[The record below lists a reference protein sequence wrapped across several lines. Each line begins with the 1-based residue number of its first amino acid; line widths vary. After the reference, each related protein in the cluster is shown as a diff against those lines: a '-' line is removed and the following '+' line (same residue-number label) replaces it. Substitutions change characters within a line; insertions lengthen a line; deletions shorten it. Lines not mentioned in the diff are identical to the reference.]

1 MKAVFKSLLVL
12 LLILFIVPL
21 IAQNTVSGQG
31 QNRPAWIGGLIA
43 TPEIEAELT
52 AIPFLELSTASTKLV
67 LPTGV
72 DNSQKPWDLY
82 LRMEENGTKG
92 VTGKLK
98 QYIPES
104 KKKHQQQTE
113 QALSLLPKK
122 ETTNT
127 IERKHRDLP
136 EQLWTDIVT
145 EQPEGYV
152 VDENGDVHIYTAE
165 GLAWVSVVSN
175 GLHGQEVD
183 DFNGK
188 AIYLEEDVDLSRY
201 AWNPI
206 GASFWNSVLGEI
218 HYYFKGVFE
227 GNGHQIDN
235 LILSEGFL
243 IQPED
248 FQITHSGLF
257 GNVNNGEIRN
267 VRIENCIVNY
277 LPGLLAYELRENSL
291 VNNVVAHCL
300 SFKAEQGAM
309 FMEIREGSTVENCL
323 VHYDYK
329 EEEDYGSGLSTYN
342 QGHILNCA
350 SIIDTLY
357 WSWGGC
363 SGLVYDNWG
372 QIKNCYSYWG
382 ELKDFPY
389 YGGGPAPR
397 NGVCEGNGGVV
408 ENCYYNRMPQELGF
422 DDGPGEGEFQDVS
435 SFFRYDLYYNWM
447 LTDPIHVCDPNLAW
461 QYDLVDA
468 LNYWIDCQANGGD
481 YRRWYVDPSGSNDK
495 LPVFIRELP
504 EQYWTDIVTEQ
515 PEGYIVD
522 SNGDVHIQSA
532 EGLAWLCSVTNGLNG
547 QEATDFEGKE
557 IILEADVD
565 MSKAVWTSICCGAS
579 SFKGTFNGM
588 EHIIDGLRITKADGS
603 PTGFFGSLLEAR
615 VFDFVIRD
623 GFFKGSGSN
632 IGFLASQATKSSI
645 DHCFVECV
653 MHGGECAPFV
663 YSNYGSTIT
672 NSMVYCPFL
681 RNYEDYDLWGGTFVA
696 ENRRCEDLTLPQI
709 VNCAAII
716 KYMDCGLDIG
726 FSGQNNQGL
735 IENCYVQINEIM
747 HCAGS
752 APGAPPRNG
761 ITKNNQGEVVNS
773 YYNSPLRVM
782 SLDGLMA
789 IPLEDVPCQYNTGL
803 VRDVVSF
810 DRGNN
815 GGWKLS
821 EALSF
826 ELENGTVTTDDLLE
840 ALNFKV
846 ELLNNPELLDW
857 CDVAVG
863 FDNQQLPVFCGV
875 NIVETDEHLS
885 ITDSFMLYPNPTN
898 GNVWV
903 DGVEVS
909 EIQIYNVMGQLLKSY
924 RGIHEISVSDLPR
937 GIYLLH
943 ITDCHGVISKKKM
956 VVE

>member
-1 MKAVFKSLLVL
+1 MKKIIFTILLTMMFGWL
-12 LLILFIVPL
+12 
-21 IAQNTVSGQG
+21 G
-31 QNRPAWIGGLIA
+31 A
-43 TPEIEAELT
+43 T
-52 AIPFLELSTASTKLV
+52 
-67 LPTGV
+67 
-72 DNSQKPWDLY
+72 
-82 LRMEENGTKG
+82 
-92 VTGKLK
+92 
-98 QYIPES
+98 S
-104 KKKHQQQTE
+104 K
-113 QALSLLPKK
+113 A
-122 ETTNT
+122 
-127 IERKHRDLP
+127 RDLP

-145 EQPEGYV
+145 EQPDGYV

-183 DFNGK
+183 DFEGRT
-188 AIYLEEDVDLSRY
+188 ISLETDVDMSE
-201 AWNPI
+201 AIWVPI
-206 GASFWNSVLGEI
+206 SGKYENSA
-218 HYYFKGVFE
+218 FKGTFN
-227 GNGHQIDN
+227 GNGRVIDGLQMTWCEEFN
-235 LILSEGFL
+235 KEGFFGHLFEALVSNIVMRNGYFYYPDAGAIGFLATRVEKSL
-243 IQPED
+243 IDRCYVECEMHGGYNVP
-248 FQITHSGLF
+248 FVYSNSGSTITNSMVHCPALENLNGNNSGAF
-257 GNVNNGEIRN
+257 VAENRIYNGDETLPVIQN
-267 VRIENCIVNY
+267 CAAIIEKIDYSWGEMYGFVGDYNHGLIENCYAYIGEMTNF
-277 LPGLLAYELRENSL
+277 PGY
-291 VNNVVAHCL
+291 
-300 SFKAEQGAM
+300 
-309 FMEIREGSTVENCL
+309 
-323 VHYDYK
+323 
-329 EEEDYGSGLSTYN
+329 SGP
-342 QGHILNCA
+342 
-350 SIIDTLY
+350 
-357 WSWGGC
+357 GG
-363 SGLVYDNWG
+363 
-372 QIKNCYSYWG
+372 
-382 ELKDFPY
+382 
-389 YGGGPAPR
+389 PR
-397 NGVCEGNGGVV
+397 NGITRSNMGEVY
-408 ENCYYNRMPQELGF
+408 NCYYNRIRDPYNPTGYLQV
-422 DDGPGEGEFQDVS
+422 DDSPGEGGVFQDVS
-435 SFFRYDLYYNWM
+435 SFDRYDLYYNWM

-495 LPVFIRELP
+495 LPIFRRELP

-547 QEATDFEGKE
+547 QEANDFEGKE
-557 IILEADVD
+557 IILETDVD
-565 MSKAVWTSICCGAS
+565 MSKAIWTSICCGAS

-588 EHIIDGLRITKADGS
+588 EHIIDGLRITKADES

-615 VFDFVIRD
+615 VFDLVICD

-696 ENRRCEDLTLPQI
+696 ENRRCEDLALPQI

-735 IENCYVQINEIM
+735 IDNCYVQINEIM

-761 ITKNNQGEVVNS
+761 ITKNNQGEMVNS

-821 EALSF
+821 EVLSF

-846 ELLNNPELLDW
+846 ELLSNPELLDW
-857 CDVAVG
+857 CDVAIG

-875 NIVETDEHLS
+875 NIAETDEHLS
-885 ITDSFMLYPNPTN
+885 ITDSLMLYPNPTN
-898 GNVWV
+898 GIVWV

-924 RGIHEISVSDLPR
+924 RGIHEINVSDLPR

-943 ITDCHGVISKKKM
+943 ITDCHGVISKKKI